1 MGKLKKVILIGG
13 LAAATYAATFGG
25 LFTYDKAKE
34 QTYNEYIEDSIS
46 TEEQIKILLG
56 ATNAD
61 SGFLNKFTNRL
72 LNNGDDP
79 VYVSFD
85 DNFYKE
91 ENKILLDIS
100 TDVLDTFFGIVY
112 DINDKY
118 TYEIIP
124 QTEALKKGD
133 KTATINFYFDK
144 LNSSWAQ
151 VAHYKNKAH
160 IDLTINSKAFDT
172 NNIYPSNYTMTDEYR
187 AKRLKL
193 FKNKLKTTLVHE
205 CDHIFGIDDI
215 YNINYAHADTAV
227 DVKYRDG
234 SSNSIMPT
242 PNDYACMLSMYT
254 PNLSTLELADFIEDI
269 PNKLTN
275 YKQNYY
281 DTMSLVLQDR
291 TEDDCLYPKNFTSS
305 TFNIDWNS
313 VHDNMFVEIN
323 DDKYK
328 MCLYDDDKNIVS
340 SYEGDVYKTKYHI
353 FLDNI
358 YFPNGLYNGKANS
371 TYYNN
376 AHYQSIGLTLYE
388 KKGVDIKKKNGTIY
402 DVKYYKDE
410 TYYLVDTAGLY
421 KCGSQDTQRYIIS
434 REEYLENEEE
444 YLENEKEN

>member
-1 MGKLKKVILIGG
+1 MGKLKNVILIGG
-13 LAAATYAATFGG
+13 VGAAAFAATFGG
-25 LFTYDKAKE
+25 LFIYDKVKE
-34 QTYNEYIEDSIS
+34 RQYNEYIEDSIS
-46 TEEQIKILLG
+46 SEEQVKTLLG
-56 ATNAD
+56 ATKAD
-61 SGFLNKFTNRL
+61 SSFLFDYNYRL

-85 DNFYKE
+85 ENFYKE
-91 ENKILLDIS
+91 ENKILLETS
-100 TDVLDTFFGIVY
+100 TNVLDTFFDIVH

-124 QTEALKKGD
+124 QSEALKKGD
-133 KTATINFYFDK
+133 NIATINFYFKELD
-144 LNSSWAQ
+144 SSWAN
-151 VAHYKNKAH
+151 VFNNKSKAQKK
-160 IDLTINSKAFDT
+160 LTINSKAFDIYELKQSWYNNDTQKEEALT
-172 NNIYPSNYTMTDEYR
+172 N
-187 AKRLKL
+187 
-193 FKNKLKTTLVHE
+193 FKNKLTMTLVHE

-234 SSNSIMPT
+234 SYNSVMPT

-254 PNLSTLELADFIEDI
+254 PNLSTLELANFIEEI
-269 PNKLTN
+269 PNKLTA
-275 YKQNYY
+275 YKQKYY
-281 DTMSLVLQDR
+281 DTMSLVLQKHSKL
-291 TEDDCLYPKNFTSS
+291 TYSYPTNFTSS

-388 KKGVDIKKKNGTIY
+388 KKGVDFKVKNKTIY
-402 DVKYYKDE
+402 DVKYYRDE

-444 YLENEKEN
+444 YLENKKEN